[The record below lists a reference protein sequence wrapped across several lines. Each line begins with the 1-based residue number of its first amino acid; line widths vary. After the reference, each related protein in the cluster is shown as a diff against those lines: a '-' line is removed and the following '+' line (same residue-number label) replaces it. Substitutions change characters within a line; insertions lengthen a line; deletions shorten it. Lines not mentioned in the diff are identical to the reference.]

1 VGGMLDSSRHG
12 FCVVVNDGR
21 IVLGRLWR
29 SNLEAAEPGRL
40 IEQVMEPGPST
51 VRPGMPR
58 SKPLSLGR
66 VIAIAYRAVGK
77 RARSWELRPNNRHH
91 G

>member
-1 VGGMLDSSRHG
+1 MGGMLDSSRHG
-12 FCVVVNDGR
+12 FCVVVNDDR
-21 IVLGRLWR
+21 IVLGRRWR
-29 SNLEAAEPGRL
+29 SNLEGAEPDRL
-40 IEQVMEPGPST
+40 IEKVMEPGPTT
-51 VRPGMPR
+51 VRPSMPR

-77 RARSWELRPNNRHH
+77 RARSCELRPNNRHH